1 MISLLY
7 IIDFRIV
14 MVTGVERNI
23 FLGKTYISSSE
34 SVLKFKIAF
43 KFKKMFCK
51 MKLVLQ
57 TTLNCSYIFHLT
69 LWEETLTCL
78 FMAMWWDSASRSHQK
93 LYLFFKLS
101 CFIEETQCG
110 QHENP
115 LKQHLFGL
123 LGRQKREDVEDSQPT

>member
-1 MISLLY
+1 
-7 IIDFRIV
+7 
-14 MVTGVERNI
+14 
-23 FLGKTYISSSE
+23 
-34 SVLKFKIAF
+34 
-43 KFKKMFCK
+43 
-51 MKLVLQ
+51 MKLMLQ

-78 FMAMWWDSASRSHQK
+78 FMAMWWDSTSRSNQK
-93 LYLFFKLS
+93 LYFFLFFKLS
-101 CFIEETQCG
+101 CFIEETPCG